1 MNSFLTWST
10 KLFYISC
17 LLIVAGM
24 MLIDVAR
31 ALASIGMILMA
42 VSGIVY
48 TSTNWKSCKH
58 KYGLEYFALTG
69 IFIMLLPSF
78 FYSENKEYLFERWQ
92 IALPFLILPIIWMKG
107 PFLQLKETFSIYAFF
122 LVCVSLVAVHAF
134 VFYLL
139 HLDAV
144 NELYLHS
151 QVMPTLVTHHPTFSL
166 MTAFGT
172 FIGWTLFNE
181 SFHFKYPKTEKY
193 LWAILALFL
202 FIFTHVFSVR
212 IGLLAL
218 YGLIFLQVF
227 IDIIRKKQ
235 VLNGLVALFI
245 ILGTGAGI
253 LFLSPTFS
261 NKIINTNEDL
271 EALKS
276 EGSANNKS
284 LASRMISYKNA
295 FEITKQSSWLIGCG
309 LGDIRDLNTQ
319 IFREKYPDVT
329 KPIIPHNQFLYLLAA
344 TGILGFLLFLVLWI
358 FPLWKFK
365 KIAHPFLWGIYTLML
380 LAFQVEAVLET
391 QLGVAFCI
399 FLILLGIQT
408 TIASQKQTSIS

>member
-1 MNSFLTWST
+1 
-10 KLFYISC
+10 
-17 LLIVAGM
+17 

-31 ALASIGMILMA
+31 ALASIGMILMSLSA
-42 VSGIVY
+42 ITYCLSNYRDCKQKKNKVY
-48 TSTNWKSCKH
+48 I
-58 KYGLEYFALTG
+58 ALIG
-69 IFIMLLPSF
+69 IFIMLLPSY
-78 FYSENKEYLFERWQ
+78 FYSDNLEYLFERWQ
-92 IALPFLILPIIWMKG
+92 IAIPFLLLPFLWMKG
-107 PFLQLKETFSIYAFF
+107 PDLNVKETLSIYAFF
-122 LVCVSLVAVHAF
+122 LVCVSLVAIHAF
-134 VFYLL
+134 VFYLF

-172 FIGWTLFNE
+172 FIGWTLYQE
-181 SFHFKYPKTEKY
+181 SFYFKNENIEKWI
-193 LWAILALFL
+193 WAILGLFL

-227 IDIIRKKQ
+227 IYILKKKQ
-235 VLNGLVALFI
+235 FLNGILALVI
-245 ILGTGAGI
+245 ILATGAGI

-271 EALKS
+271 EAMKS

-295 FEITKQSSWLIGCG
+295 IEITHNTSWLLGCG
-309 LGDIRDLNTQ
+309 LGDVRDLNTQ
-319 IFREKYPDVT
+319 LFKEKYPDVS
-329 KPIIPHNQFLYLLAA
+329 KPIIPHNQFLFLLAA
-344 TGILGFLLFLVLWI
+344 TGVLGLLLFLGFWIYPLWI
-358 FPLWKFK
+358 LKKF
-365 KIAHPFLWGIYTLML
+365 AHPLLWGIYVLMFF
-380 LAFQVEAVLET
+380 AFQVEAVLET

-399 FLILLGIQT
+399 FFILLGIQT
-408 TIASQKQTSIS
+408 TISRQNLTMKL